1 MKKEKKEY
9 QRPSIE
15 VIEAEVQQP
24 IAASPGA
31 SGSVQTTPWGAD
43 PSGDGTIEDTGGDG
57 TINDTRW
64 RN

>member
-24 IAASPGA
+24 IAASP
-31 SGSVQTTPWGAD
+31 SSSMKINSWEPE
-43 PSGDGTIEDTGGDG
+43 PEDGTIDD
-57 TINDTRW
+57 I
-64 RN
+64 

>member
-24 IAASPGA
+24 IAASPG
-31 SGSVQTTPWGAD
+31 SSMQINSWGED
-43 PSGDGTIEDTGGDG
+43 PSGEGTIEE
-57 TINDTRW
+57 N
-64 RN
+64 

>member
-24 IAASPGA
+24 IAASPSA
-31 SGSVQTTPWGAD
+31 SGSMHINSWGED
-43 PSGDGTIEDTGGDG
+43 TGVDGTIDDIEQFGYG
-57 TINDTRW
+57 NKLY
-64 RN
+64 

>member
-24 IAASPGA
+24 IATSDVD
-31 SGSVQTTPWGAD
+31 SMQVDSWGAD
-43 PSGDGTIEDTGGDG
+43 PGGVGTIED
-57 TINDTRW
+57 N
-64 RN
+64 

>member
-24 IAASPGA
+24 IATSAGA
-31 SGSVQTTPWGAD
+31 SGSVQTNPWGED
-43 PSGDGTIEDTGGDG
+43 PSGVGTIGD
-57 TINDTRW
+57 N
-64 RN
+64 

>member
-24 IAASPGA
+24 IAT
-31 SGSVQTTPWGAD
+31 SGVDSMQVDSWGEATG
-43 PSGDGTIEDTGGDG
+43 GDGTIEDF
-57 TINDTRW
+57 
-64 RN
+64 

>member
-24 IAASPGA
+24 IATSDVDSMQVDSWSEDTG
-31 SGSVQTTPWGAD
+31 D
-43 PSGDGTIEDTGGDG
+43 DGTIEDY
-57 TINDTRW
+57 
-64 RN
+64 

>member
-1 MKKEKKEY
+1 MKMKKEKKEY

-31 SGSVQTTPWGAD
+31 SGSMQINSWGEA
-43 PSGDGTIEDTGGDG
+43 TGGDG
-57 TINDTRW
+57 TIQDY
-64 RN
+64 

>member
-24 IAASPGA
+24 IATNSMQINSWEPE
-31 SGSVQTTPWGAD
+31 PE
-43 PSGDGTIEDTGGDG
+43 DGTIED
-57 TINDTRW
+57 IK
-64 RN
+64 

>member
-24 IAASPGA
+24 IAASPSA
-31 SGSVQTTPWGAD
+31 SGSVQINSWEPEQE
-43 PSGDGTIEDTGGDG
+43 DGTIEDY
-57 TINDTRW
+57 
-64 RN
+64 

>member
-31 SGSVQTTPWGAD
+31 SGSMQINSWEA
-43 PSGDGTIEDTGGDG
+43 TGGDG
-57 TINDTRW
+57 TIQDY
-64 RN
+64 

>member
-1 MKKEKKEY
+1 MKMKKEKKEY

-31 SGSVQTTPWGAD
+31 SGSIQTNPWG
-43 PSGDGTIEDTGGDG
+43 EDTGGDG
-57 TINDTRW
+57 TIEDY
-64 RN
+64 

>member
-24 IAASPGA
+24 IATNSMQIN
-31 SGSVQTTPWGAD
+31 SWV
-43 PSGDGTIEDTGGDG
+43 EDTGGDG
-57 TINDTRW
+57 TIEDY
-64 RN
+64 

>member
-1 MKKEKKEY
+1 MKEY

-31 SGSVQTTPWGAD
+31 SGSVQTTPWGEAT
-43 PSGDGTIEDTGGDG
+43 GGEGTIEDY
-57 TINDTRW
+57 
-64 RN
+64 

>member
-24 IAASPGA
+24 IATSD
-31 SGSVQTTPWGAD
+31 SGSVQVDSWGE
-43 PSGDGTIEDTGGDG
+43 DGEE
-57 TINDTRW
+57 NFE
-64 RN
+64 

>member
-24 IAASPGA
+24 IAASPSA
-31 SGSVQTTPWGAD
+31 SGSMQTTPWGAD
-43 PSGDGTIEDTGGDG
+43 TGDDGTIEDY
-57 TINDTRW
+57 
-64 RN
+64 